1 MESEYV
7 YKNVY
12 DIEIRRIDEKIE
24 NAVSRM
30 ETKSDAY
37 MARVD
42 GVLGRMEERLDNMNA
57 KLNYLTWAVNLLL
70 AVTGIAVS
78 SVIICLAVSH

>member
-1 MESEYV
+1 MESEFV
-7 YKNVY
+7 DKNIY
-12 DIEIRRIDEKIE
+12 DINQR
-24 NAVSRM
+24 
-30 ETKSDAY
+30 
-37 MARVD
+37 
-42 GVLGRMEERLDNMNA
+42 RMEERLDNMNA